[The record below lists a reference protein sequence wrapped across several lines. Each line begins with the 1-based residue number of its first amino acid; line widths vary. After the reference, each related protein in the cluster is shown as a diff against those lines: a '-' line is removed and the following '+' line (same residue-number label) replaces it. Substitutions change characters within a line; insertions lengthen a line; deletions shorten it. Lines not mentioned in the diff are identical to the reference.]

1 MNTQDNDNA
10 IYSDFVSL
18 DVATTFNEIQT
29 QLKEITFSINSHQ
42 KLIEQ
47 KDRSDRAN
55 NLIIADLP
63 EGTEN
68 EDTCT
73 CL

>member
-10 IYSDFVSL
+10 IYSDSVSL

-55 NLIIADLP
+55 NLI
-63 EGTEN
+63 T
-68 EDTCT
+68 
-73 CL
+73 